1 MRHRFRRWGIVL
13 RKLLRRIVFSRR
25 SANSIAWGVAL
36 GVFIGFTPTAGL
48 QMIIAAFLAT
58 LFGVS
63 RLAAILPVWISNP
76 FTLAPI
82 YYFNFRVG
90 ALFLPAA
97 RAARVREHFAVMA
110 ERVSE
115 VTISDFVA
123 TMGAALGEMGRLGF
137 DVLVPLVVGSVIVG
151 TVAAAT
157 SYPLA
162 LWAVAFVRRR
172 RRNYS
177 IHRAD
182 ERLERLAR
190 EGLYSKTDAGSPGT
204 IEPEGRATAEGAD
217 AARSRGPEE
226 GETDV
231 SDETDQARPKP
242 LGPINAG
249 AVHRQAQD
257 AAVVS
262 SSDGGAQGGGAP
274 DDGDGDSGS
283 SSAPAAGSGTGS

>member
-13 RKLLRRIVFSRR
+13 RKVLRRLVFSRR

-36 GVFIGFTPTAGL
+36 GVFIGFTPTFGL

-76 FTLAPI
+76 FTLAPL

-97 RAARVREHFAVMA
+97 RAARVRERFAVVA
-110 ERVSE
+110 ERVNE
-115 VTISDFVA
+115 VSVSDFLG

-137 DVLVPLVVGSVIVG
+137 GVLVPLVVGSVIVG
-151 TVAAAT
+151 AVAAAAT
-157 SYPLA
+157 YPLA
-162 LWAVAFVRRR
+162 LWSVAFVRRR
-172 RRNYS
+172 RRDYS

-190 EGLYSKTDAGSPGT
+190 EGLYSKIDTGGRGPVEPG
-204 IEPEGRATAEGAD
+204 GRATAEGAE
-217 AARSRGPEE
+217 AE
-226 GETDV
+226 ETDGPG
-231 SDETDQARPKP
+231 EAGEARRKP
-242 LGPINAG
+242 LGPISAG
-249 AVHRQAQD
+249 AVLRQAQD

-262 SSDGGAQGGGAP
+262 SSNGGAR
-274 DDGDGDSGS
+274 DDEDGDSGS
-283 SSAPAAGSGTGS
+283 NSAPATGATGS